1 MQPQFRTWSELLE
14 GSQFVFTGIGKQK
27 QREHIRAMQDQ
38 AMKIEPHNNTWTRGL
53 RVLVATGQPIPIYLY
68 DGCLKTERQVIVPKL
83 SARALWGTV
92 VALIAVQSLLTVLT
106 IRRESLTFDEG
117 NHMFASFMML
127 HNGDYGL
134 NPEHPPLVKYLAAL
148 PTIGRT
154 FWIPENKNRP
164 FKTEAYLDGGE
175 WVARNDGDR
184 NQLVFQMRM
193 AAGVLV
199 PLFALVVFLAAREC
213 FGDWAGLI
221 ALALLVFDPNVI
233 ANSALVTTDIGISL
247 FFVAATWC
255 FYRYVKQ
262 PTWTRLIIT
271 AIVTGLL
278 LATKHSGILFAPML
292 LLLIAYEAAAAPKGS
307 RSRTALR
314 LGGAFCVIVVIGVL
328 VLWSFYGF
336 RYAAR
341 PAPLKMST
349 TLSDW
354 VAPIGAFNGAV
365 VKAVGRMHLLPE
377 SYLIGMVDVRRMANY
392 YPAFLLGRNWPH
404 GVWWYFPSVFAIK
417 TTLGL
422 IALSIVAV
430 IAVAARKLRLG
441 RELIFMLVPA
451 LVYFIV
457 AIVSG
462 MNIGS
467 RHLLPFYGYL
477 FIIAGAGAAAL
488 AASSRRWLLACTVLV
503 AAHVVSSLAVY
514 PNFMAYANEAF
525 GGPEKLP
532 MLLSDAN
539 VEWGQ
544 QLFEVKK
551 WQDRH
556 PNEECWFAYF
566 VYPEILPETYGIHC
580 HHLPNAGTGWAGEP
594 ELIPPVVDG
603 AVLLS
608 ASNMVAC
615 ETTDSSLN
623 PYREFMSM
631 TPDDVIDDGVMVFQG
646 HFDLHQA
653 AGQARTQMA
662 SWAMRKHN
670 PAYALQLA
678 QEAVAL
684 DPDRL
689 TSQTALGDALA
700 ANGRKDD
707 ARHAWQAALALA
719 QQLEPATQTLYV
731 PRIESKL
738 NQ

>member
-1 MQPQFRTWSELLE
+1 M
-14 GSQFVFTGIGKQK
+14 
-27 QREHIRAMQDQ
+27 
-38 AMKIEPHNNTWTRGL
+38 
-53 RVLVATGQPIPIYLY
+53 
-68 DGCLKTERQVIVPKL
+68 PKL
-83 SARALWGTV
+83 SSRVLWGTV

-127 HNGDYGL
+127 RNGDYGL

-154 FWIPENKNRP
+154 FWIPENKNRS
-164 FKTEAYLDGGE
+164 FKTEAYVAGGE
-175 WVARNDGDR
+175 WVAHNDGDR
-184 NQLVFQMRM
+184 NQLVLQMRM

-221 ALALLVFDPNVI
+221 ALTLLVFDPNVLGN
-233 ANSALVTTDIGISL
+233 AALVTTDIGISL

-262 PTWTRLIIT
+262 PTWTRMLI
-271 AIVTGLL
+271 AALVAGLL
-278 LATKHSGILFAPML
+278 LATKHSGILFAPMM
-292 LLLIAYEAAAAPKGS
+292 LLLIACEVAVAPKET

-314 LGGAFCVIVVIGVL
+314 LSGAFCFIVSIGVF

-349 TLSDW
+349 TLADW
-354 VAPIGAFNGAV
+354 AAPIGTRYALV
-365 VKAVGRMHLLPE
+365 VNTIGRMHLLPE
-377 SYLIGMVDVRRMANY
+377 SYLIGMVDVRRMANH
-392 YPAFLLGRNWPH
+392 YPTFIFGRNWPH

-422 IALSIVAV
+422 LALTLVVAIAI
-430 IAVAARKLRLG
+430 AARKLKLS

-451 LVYFIV
+451 LVYFIT
-457 AIVSG
+457 AIVFG

-467 RHLLPFYGYL
+467 RHLLPFYGFL
-477 FIIAGAGAAAL
+477 FILAGAGAAAL
-488 AASSRRWLLACTVLV
+488 AASNRRWLIACAILV
-503 AAHVVSSLAVY
+503 AAHVISSLSVY

-525 GGPEKLP
+525 GGPAKLP

-566 VYPEILPETYGIHC
+566 VHPVVQPETYGIRC
-580 HHLPNAGTGWAGEP
+580 HHLPNAGTGWGGEP
-594 ELIPPVVDG
+594 ELIPTVIDG

-615 ETTDSSLN
+615 ESADSSLN
-623 PYREFMSM
+623 PYLAFESM
-631 TPDDVIDDGVMVFQG
+631 TPDEVIDHGVMVFHG
-646 HFDLHQA
+646 HFDMHKA
-653 AGQARTQMA
+653 AAQSRAQMS

-689 TSQTALGDALA
+689 TYQTALGNALA

-707 ARHAWQAALALA
+707 ARQAWQTALALA
-719 QQLEPATQTLYV
+719 RQLQPATQTLYI
-731 PRIESKL
+731 PDLEAKL
-738 NQ
+738 NK

>member
-1 MQPQFRTWSELLE
+1 M
-14 GSQFVFTGIGKQK
+14 
-27 QREHIRAMQDQ
+27 
-38 AMKIEPHNNTWTRGL
+38 
-53 RVLVATGQPIPIYLY
+53 
-68 DGCLKTERQVIVPKL
+68 PKL
-83 SARALWGTV
+83 SSRVLWGTV

-127 HNGDYGL
+127 RNGDYGL

-154 FWIPENKNRP
+154 FWIPENKNRS
-164 FKTEAYLDGGE
+164 FKTEAYVAGGE
-175 WVARNDGDR
+175 WVAHNDGDR
-184 NQLVFQMRM
+184 NQLVLQMRM

-221 ALALLVFDPNVI
+221 ALTLLVFDPNVLGN
-233 ANSALVTTDIGISL
+233 AALVTTDIGISL

-262 PTWTRLIIT
+262 PTWTRMLI
-271 AIVTGLL
+271 AALVAGLL
-278 LATKHSGILFAPML
+278 LATKHSGILFAPMM
-292 LLLIAYEAAAAPKGS
+292 LLLIACEVAVAPKEA

-314 LGGAFCVIVVIGVL
+314 LSGAFCVIVAIGVF

-349 TLSDW
+349 TLADW
-354 VAPIGAFNGAV
+354 AAPIGTRYALV
-365 VKAVGRMHLLPE
+365 VNTIGRMHLLPE
-377 SYLIGMVDVRRMANY
+377 SYLIGMVDVRRMANH
-392 YPAFLLGRNWPH
+392 YPTFIFGRNWPH

-422 IALSIVAV
+422 LALTLVVAIAI
-430 IAVAARKLRLG
+430 AARKLKLS

-451 LVYFIV
+451 LVYFIT
-457 AIVSG
+457 AIVFG

-467 RHLLPFYGYL
+467 RHLLPFYGFL
-477 FIIAGAGAAAL
+477 FILAGAGAAAL
-488 AASSRRWLLACTVLV
+488 AASNRRWLIACAILV
-503 AAHVVSSLAVY
+503 AAHVISSLSVY

-525 GGPEKLP
+525 GGPAKLP

-566 VYPEILPETYGIHC
+566 VHPVVQPETYGIRC
-580 HHLPNAGTGWAGEP
+580 HHLPNAGTGWGGEP
-594 ELIPPVVDG
+594 ELIPTVIDG

-615 ETTDSSLN
+615 ESADSSLN
-623 PYREFMSM
+623 PYLAFESM
-631 TPDDVIDDGVMVFQG
+631 TPDEVIDHGVMVFHG
-646 HFDLHQA
+646 HFDMHKA
-653 AGQARTQMA
+653 AAQSRAQMS

-689 TSQTALGDALA
+689 TYQTALGNALA

-707 ARHAWQAALALA
+707 ARQAWQTALALA
-719 QQLEPATQTLYV
+719 RQLQPATQTLYI
-731 PRIESKL
+731 PDLEAKL
-738 NQ
+738 NK